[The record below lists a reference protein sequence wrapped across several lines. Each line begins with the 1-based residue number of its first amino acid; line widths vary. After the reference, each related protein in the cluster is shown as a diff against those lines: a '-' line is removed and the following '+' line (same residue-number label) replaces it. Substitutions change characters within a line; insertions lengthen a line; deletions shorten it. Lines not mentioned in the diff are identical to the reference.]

1 MHSKAEKLKE
11 ALDMPQ
17 VLAHLLRPLLYWPA
31 AVAPTAL
38 FTLSFAFSVSLDSAA
53 LPLVQALRCWY
64 ARQSPEHLSLAFL
77 QAARREEG
85 DASLY
90 NTNIVLNYCELYRE
104 PVILLLLLHLEQ
116 LLL

>member
-1 MHSKAEKLKE
+1 MHSKAKKLKE

-17 VLAHLLRPLLYWPA
+17 VSAHLLRPLLYWPA

-38 FTLSFAFSVSLDSAA
+38 FTLSFALSVPLDGAA
-53 LPLVQALRCWY
+53 SPLVQASRCWY
-64 ARQSPEHLSLAFL
+64 ARQSLKHPSLAFL

-90 NTNIVLNYCELYRE
+90 DTNVILNRCELYRE

-116 LLL
+116 LLP